1 MQKSLN
7 NNIQPNPLPTVAF
20 ASPGEWATWLHAH
33 HDTDGIWI
41 QMAKKTT
48 GIPSITHEQALDVAL
63 CYGWIDGLRHALDER
78 YFLQK
83 FTPRRPR
90 SNWSERNIAK
100 AKALIAEGKMQPGGL
115 AEIEAAKTSGRWRD
129 D

>member
-1 MQKSLN
+1 
-7 NNIQPNPLPTVAF
+7 
-20 ASPGEWATWLHAH
+20 
-33 HDTDGIWI
+33 
-41 QMAKKTT
+41 MAKKTT